1 MATGMSPEDIKKH
14 LAALQSKMK
23 PMGAPMQAQTEQPKK
38 KAPPKKEVLPTP
50 EQVIAAAGPPPFE
63 PEPVGVAPCFSGCFK
78 SLITNL
84 GIGFVGSSGG
94 KGMLMEV
101 LSAVPECPVG
111 K

>member
-38 KAPPKKEVLPTP
+38 KAPVKQKEVLPTP
-50 EQVIAAAGPPPFE
+50 EQVIAGAGPPPFE
-63 PEPVGVAPCFSGCFK
+63 PVAVALCFSGCFK

-101 LSAVPECPVG
+101 LGAVPECPVG

>member
-14 LAALQSKMK
+14 LAALQAKMK
-23 PMGAPMQAQTEQPKK
+23 PMGAPLQAQTEQPKK
-38 KAPPKKEVLPTP
+38 APVKKKE
-50 EQVIAAAGPPPFE
+50 AAAVAGPSPFE
-63 PEPVGVAPCFSGCFK
+63 PVVINVPATEATAPCFSGCFK

-101 LSAVPECPVG
+101 ISAVPECPVG